1 MRGML
6 IAMDAIWILTSGGDA
21 PGMNAALRGLVK
33 IAASRG
39 VEVIGVCDGYEGL
52 VEGRTR
58 PLTRR
63 DGGGLAPIPEIEGL
77 SRLGGSALGTARSDV
92 FLTSEG
98 RARAAVRLKGDIGLV
113 VIGGNGSLTGAH
125 ELGREHGVR
134 VVGIPASIDN
144 DIGATSICIGVD
156 TALNT
161 IVEAC
166 DRISDTASAHR
177 RAFVVEVM
185 GRDCGYLAM
194 ASAIAVEADAV
205 MFREQGRGDAEVL
218 AQLGDTVTRSL
229 HPNRGKKRALII
241 KAEGVRLPT
250 STIVEA
256 LQDRLD
262 GSSYRGASVRATI
275 LGHLVRGGSPSYRD
289 RMIAGRFALAAIRT
303 LEGGGADEMMAWQP
317 FQGEGSP
324 TEDPYVSRV
333 PLAEVLAETARLHDG
348 TSKVTQRRVAMMRR
362 LENVL
367 SL

>member
-1 MRGML
+1 ML
-6 IAMDAIWILTSGGDA
+6 GVMDAIWILTSGGDA
-21 PGMNAALRGLVK
+21 PGMNAALRGIVK
-33 IAASRG
+33 VAASRG
-39 VEVIGVCDGYEGL
+39 VEVVGVCDGFEGL

-58 PLTRR
+58 MLTRR
-63 DGGGLAPIPEIEGL
+63 EGAALSPISEIEGL
-77 SRLGGSALGTARSDV
+77 SRLGGSMLGTARSDV
-92 FLTSEG
+92 FLEKEG
-98 RARAAVRLKGDIGLV
+98 RARAAARLQGDVGLV
-113 VIGGNGSLTGAH
+113 VIGGNGSLAGAH
-125 ELGREHGVR
+125 ALGCEHAVR

-144 DIGATSICIGVD
+144 DIGSTSICIGVD

-205 MFREQGRGDAEVL
+205 MFREQGRPDEEVL
-218 AQLGDTVTRSL
+218 EQLGETVTRSL
-229 HPNRGKKRALII
+229 APSRGKKRALII

-250 STIVEA
+250 SRIVES
-256 LQDRLD
+256 LQGRLD
-262 GSSYRGASVRATI
+262 RSNYRGASVRATI

-303 LEGGGADEMMAWQP
+303 FEQGGRDEMMAWQP
-317 FQGEGSP
+317 SLGEGIA
-324 TEDPYVSRV
+324 TDDPYVARV
-333 PLAEVLAETARLHDG
+333 PLRDVLTETARLHDG
-348 TSKVTQRRVAMMRR
+348 TSKVTQRRVEMMRR